1 MITLL
6 KDGSYRLV
14 ETKSNTKILYLD
26 NDAYAWVE
34 PREIG
39 EVLVS
44 TRKPHRTDCSLA
56 MGNYCLYDVID
67 EPYLTDLQHLELEY
81 GKQAWQGYLLL
92 IGLPNRR
99 HKRRRIIPTDQIITG
114 NPRFSKEMGFDR
126 WGTAPKRKVSS
137 ASARH
142 YEKLL

>member
-6 KDGSYRLV
+6 KDGNYRLI

-26 NDAYAWVE
+26 SHAYAWVE
-34 PREIG
+34 PRDIG

-56 MGNYCLYDVID
+56 MGNYCLYDVKD
-67 EPYLTDLQHLELEY
+67 EPYLTDLQHLELQY
-81 GKQAWQGYLLL
+81 GKKAWQGYLLL
-92 IGLPNRR
+92 VGLPDSK

-114 NPRFSKEMGFDR
+114 NPRFSEVMGFNR
-126 WGTAPKRKVSS
+126 WKKAPKRKVIS
-137 ASARH
+137 APKRH
-142 YEKLL
+142 